1 MIDTHDFARFVA
13 WKGNLQAEGQGRIA
27 LAAVAILMALVIA
40 FVAAV
45 PVSAHHDS
53 PGSMSLS
60 TYTAANPE
68 LSVVHRYLLAIA
80 ASDSSALW
88 DDLQAYDMNGL
99 YRYGD

>member
-1 MIDTHDFARFVA
+1 MIDTHDFARLVA
-13 WKGNLQAEGQGRIA
+13 WRGNLQAEGQGKIA
-27 LAAVAILMALVIA
+27 LLGAALLIALMIA
-40 FVAAV
+40 FVAAA

-60 TYTAANPE
+60 AYVAANPE
-68 LSVVHRYLLAIA
+68 LSIVHRYLLADA
-80 ASDSSALW
+80 ASDSATLW